1 MYLSPKV
8 LLLVLSIIAFMT
20 NPISGQNITVN
31 GAFKKCDEK
40 SIFFEVSRNPFTEQS
55 ESSNV
60 AIDSSGEFSF
70 SLKSFSPRQINFRIG
85 EHSGYFIAI
94 PNSSIFISADLTNFD
109 HSLELTGNYLK
120 LTKFKTLLFEGFT
133 PSMDYYNKSSQ
144 DWNKLYDEIL
154 LFTKR
159 KTEIL
164 DSIFRTESL
173 TDIEYKYARAEIK
186 YGLYD
191 RFRHY
196 LEVVKIPLED
206 SRYSF
211 FDFLDITDNES
222 ALLSEKYNSCVEWA
236 LLRKYLLDN
245 KLPFSSVKPDSAFF
259 FQQYFYGKKI
269 LTQNVAD
276 VFLTRMV
283 SRILDQGITGSDLS
297 FEMHANDCNSDT
309 LREIIKSIYLLNKY
323 VSLRGDVVDYSFL
336 NERKGFSEF
345 IQNYKGSNLLLV
357 FWASWCSPCLEL
369 VPDINKLASMYKKNE
384 LTIVHIGINDSESR
398 LKYAIEKYK
407 IGGLHLLLTDN
418 IKNDWKK
425 IIQFYTIPY
434 FAIFNKE
441 SKLVDEGPL
450 GLKISQLSNI
460 IGSLVKQK

>member
-1 MYLSPKV
+1 M
-8 LLLVLSIIAFMT
+8 
-20 NPISGQNITVN
+20 
-31 GAFKKCDEK
+31 
-40 SIFFEVSRNPFTEQS
+40 
-55 ESSNV
+55 
-60 AIDSSGEFSF
+60 
-70 SLKSFSPRQINFRIG
+70 
-85 EHSGYFIAI
+85 
-94 PNSSIFISADLTNFD
+94 
-109 HSLELTGNYLK
+109 
-120 LTKFKTLLFEGFT
+120 
-133 PSMDYYNKSSQ
+133 
-144 DWNKLYDEIL
+144 
-154 LFTKR
+154 
-159 KTEIL
+159 
-164 DSIFRTESL
+164 
-173 TDIEYKYARAEIK
+173 
-186 YGLYD
+186 
-191 RFRHY
+191 
-196 LEVVKIPLED
+196 
-206 SRYSF
+206 
-211 FDFLDITDNES
+211 
-222 ALLSEKYNSCVEWA
+222 
-236 LLRKYLLDN
+236 
-245 KLPFSSVKPDSAFF
+245 
-259 FQQYFYGKKI
+259 
-269 LTQNVAD
+269 
-276 VFLTRMV
+276 
-283 SRILDQGITGSDLS
+283 
-297 FEMHANDCNSDT
+297 
-309 LREIIKSIYLLNKY
+309 LNKY